1 MRKLLSLALAA
12 LLCISCSQ
20 QYNSAYLLSGGMKLA
35 QAAALTDAQ
44 IQAYVGQYIQ
54 QLDAQSTVLPES
66 DAYVQRVRKM
76 TSAFTS
82 VDGTPLNF
90 KVYKTN
96 EVNAFACAD
105 GSVRI
110 YTGLLDAMTDDEV
123 LGVVGH
129 EIGHVALKHSKKQ
142 FQEALMSSALR
153 DAVISTGGTVAVLT
167 SSQLGD
173 LAETLLSAGFS
184 RKQETQADD
193 YGYEFLK
200 AAGKNP
206 WAMAMAFEELQKLSG
221 SSTASGTQGV
231 SGISVSDLFSTHP
244 ATSDRIQRMASKATK
259 DGYTRPAV
267 H

>member
-1 MRKLLSLALAA
+1 MKKLLAFTAA
-12 LLCISCSQ
+12 AIMLCTSCSQ
-20 QYNSAYLLSGGMKLA
+20 QYNAAYLVSGGAKVA
-35 QAAALTDAQ
+35 QAAMLTDAQ
-44 IQAYVGQYIQ
+44 IQSYVSQYVKS
-54 QLDAQSTVLPES
+54 LDAQNKVLPES
-66 DAYVQRVRKM
+66 DPYVQRVRKM
-76 TSAFTS
+76 TAAFTS

-142 FQEALMSSALR
+142 FQQALLTSAAR
-153 DAVISTGGTVAVLT
+153 DAIVSTGGTVAELT
-167 SSQLGD
+167 ASQLGTIGEA
-173 LAETLLSAGFS
+173 LVSAGFS
-184 RKQETQADD
+184 RKQESQADD

-200 AAGKNP
+200 TAGKNP

-221 SSTASGTQGV
+221 GSTASGTQAV
-231 SGISVSDLFSTHP
+231 SGINMNQLFSSHP
-244 ATSDRIQRMASKATK
+244 ATSDRIQRMAARATK
-259 DGYTRPAV
+259 DGFTRPEK
-267 H
+267 

>member
-1 MRKLLSLALAA
+1 MRQLLSLALSA

-20 QYNSAYLLSGGMKLA
+20 QYNSAYLISGGMKLA
-35 QAAALTDAQ
+35 QAAALTDEQ
-44 IQAYVGQYIQ
+44 IQAYVGQYVQ

-66 DAYVQRVRKM
+66 DAYVRRVRKM
-76 TSAFTS
+76 TSAFKS

-90 KVYKTN
+90 KVYKTD

-167 SSQLGD
+167 ASQLGD
-173 LAETLLSAGFS
+173 LAETLLSASYS

-200 AAGKNP
+200 TAGKNP

-244 ATSDRIQRMASKATK
+244 ATADRIQRMASKATK
-259 DGYTRPAV
+259 DGFTRPGR
-267 H
+267 

>member
-1 MRKLLSLALAA
+1 MKKLMILVLAA
-12 LLCISCSQ
+12 LLGISCSQ
-20 QYNSAYLLSGGMKLA
+20 QYNATYLLSGGAKLL
-35 QAAALTDAQ
+35 QAATLSDSQ
-44 IQAYVGQYIQ
+44 IQSYVSQYVQ

-66 DAYVQRVRKM
+66 NAYVQRVRKM

-90 KVYKTN
+90 KVYQTN

-142 FQEALMSSALR
+142 FKEALMSSALR

-167 SSQLGD
+167 STQLGD
-173 LAETLLSAGFS
+173 LAESLLSASYS

-200 AAGKNP
+200 SAGKNP

-221 SSTASGTQGV
+221 SSTADGTQGV
-231 SGISVSDLFSTHP
+231 SGISVSDLFSSHP
-244 ATSDRIQRMASKATK
+244 ATADRIERMANKATK
-259 DGYTRPAV
+259 DGYTRPSK
-267 H
+267 

>member
-1 MRKLLSLALAA
+1 MKKLMILVLAA
-12 LLCISCSQ
+12 LLGISCSQ
-20 QYNSAYLLSGGMKLA
+20 QYNATYLLSGGAKLL
-35 QAAALTDAQ
+35 QAATLSDSQ
-44 IQAYVGQYIQ
+44 IQSYVSQYVQ

-66 DAYVQRVRKM
+66 NAYVQRVRKM

-90 KVYKTN
+90 KVYQTN

-142 FQEALMSSALR
+142 FKEALMSSALR

-167 SSQLGD
+167 STQLGD
-173 LAETLLSAGFS
+173 LAESLLSASYS

-200 AAGKNP
+200 SAGKNP
-206 WAMAMAFEELQKLSG
+206 
-221 SSTASGTQGV
+221 
-231 SGISVSDLFSTHP
+231 
-244 ATSDRIQRMASKATK
+244 
-259 DGYTRPAV
+259 
-267 H
+267 

>member
-1 MRKLLSLALAA
+1 MRKLLILTLAA
-12 LLCISCSQ
+12 LLGISCSQ
-20 QYNSAYLLSGGMKLA
+20 QYNSAYLLSGGAKIL
-35 QAAALTDAQ
+35 QAATLTDAQ
-44 IQAYVGQYIQ
+44 IQSYVGQYVH
-54 QLDAQSTVLPES
+54 QLDSQSVVLPES
-66 DAYVQRVRKM
+66 NAYVQRVRKM
-76 TSAFTS
+76 TSNFTS

-142 FQEALMSSALR
+142 FKEALMSSALR
-153 DAVISTGGTVAVLT
+153 DAVISTGGTVAVL
-167 SSQLGD
+167 SASQLGD
-173 LAETLLSAGFS
+173 LAESLLSASYS

-200 AAGKNP
+200 SAGKNP

-221 SSTASGTQGV
+221 SDTASGTQGV
-231 SGISVSDLFSTHP
+231 SGISVSDLFSSHP
-244 ATSDRIQRMASKATK
+244 ATADRIERMANKATK
-259 DGYTRPAV
+259 DGYTRPSK
-267 H
+267 